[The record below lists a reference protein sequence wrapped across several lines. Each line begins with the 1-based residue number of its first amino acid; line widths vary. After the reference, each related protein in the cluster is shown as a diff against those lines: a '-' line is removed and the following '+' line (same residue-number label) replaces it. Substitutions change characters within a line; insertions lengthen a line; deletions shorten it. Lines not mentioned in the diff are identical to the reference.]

1 VPSVVAQ
8 DEWKFLFVDDLLV
21 DAGLDFV
28 LENID
33 DSFDDSFELVIDC
46 VLENADDSLDDP
58 IEKSSLLVAWPTSL
72 MSSAMDL
79 PCSLLSSDCFEQSSL
94 CKHDVRF
101 RGDMVFFYATWG
113 SHGF

>member
-1 VPSVVAQ
+1 LRSLHSLSCRLTNFEPSVVAQ
-8 DEWKFLFVDDLLV
+8 DEWKDDLLV

-33 DSFDDSFELVIDC
+33 DSFDDSIELVIDC

-72 MSSAMDL
+72 MSSVM
-79 PCSLLSSDCFEQSSL
+79 QSF
-94 CKHDVRF
+94 VF
-101 RGDMVFFYATWG
+101 RLF
-113 SHGF
+113 